1 MAISLA
7 CGRRD
12 HPTVRTAKV
21 TLPCRRINPGRAA
34 ACPSRETCKAGQG
47 ACIIPTKEEE
57 AMPPAE
63 LLQLLRRRPFVP
75 FRIHLD
81 EGTTYEVRHPELVM
95 VSVGAAIV
103 GFPDPS
109 HPGMYTSH
117 EIVSLRHIA
126 RLEPL
131 EAPTASA

>member
-1 MAISLA
+1 
-7 CGRRD
+7 
-12 HPTVRTAKV
+12 
-21 TLPCRRINPGRAA
+21 
-34 ACPSRETCKAGQG
+34 
-47 ACIIPTKEEE
+47 
-57 AMPPAE
+57 MPPAE

-109 HPGMYTSH
+109 HPGMYASH
-117 EIVSLRHIA
+117 EIVALRHIA

-131 EAPTASA
+131 EAPAASA